1 MSNTAHPNCIYP
13 EVLRRLDALRIDG
26 IAYDDAKRAI
36 DQVTPKSMWLFI
48 WAAEDAGVGG
58 RVGLSRL
65 ASIWLANAAVNI
77 ADDIADGDHDYLPQR
92 VAPGVSFLLLAAAGA
107 VAADGD
113 VSLAAVQRFLGALAR
128 AAAGQ
133 STEVRTTR
141 WLAADYQ
148 RVAGLIAGQQYV
160 AYLRLLWEGTTLSHR
175 AEDVGHRLGCLG
187 LVATDAQSNDQRFR
201 TLCPADRRQV
211 LEWCQAL
218 TQSLAEMPLRSIK
231 KVLELSRHA
240 LHAEQSGDE
249 LTH

>member
-36 DQVTPKSMWLFI
+36 DQVAPKSMWLFI

-58 RVGLSRL
+58 RVAVNRL

-77 ADDIADGDHDYLPQR
+77 ADDIADGDHDYLPER

-107 VAADGD
+107 VAADGE
-113 VSLAAVQRFLGALAR
+113 VPVTVVQRYLGALAR

-133 STEVRTTR
+133 STEVRTSH
-141 WLAADYQ
+141 WLAPEYQ

-201 TLCPADRRQV
+201 TLCAADRQQI
-211 LEWCQAL
+211 LEWCSTL
-218 TQSLAEMPLRSIK
+218 TQSLAELPLRSIQ
-231 KVLELSRHA
+231 KVLQLSQHV
-240 LHAEQSGDE
+240 LHDGD
-249 LTH
+249 LAH